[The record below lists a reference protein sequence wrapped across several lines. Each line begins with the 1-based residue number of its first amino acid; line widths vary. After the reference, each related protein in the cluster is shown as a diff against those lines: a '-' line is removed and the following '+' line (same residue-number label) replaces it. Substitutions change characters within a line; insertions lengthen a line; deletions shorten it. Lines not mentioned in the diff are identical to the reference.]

1 MEVLREMWIE
11 SVLQRVLGDRLKNP
25 SLRTMC

>member
-11 SVLQRVLGDRLKNP
+11 SVLQRGLGDRLKNP
-25 SLRTMC
+25 SLGTMC